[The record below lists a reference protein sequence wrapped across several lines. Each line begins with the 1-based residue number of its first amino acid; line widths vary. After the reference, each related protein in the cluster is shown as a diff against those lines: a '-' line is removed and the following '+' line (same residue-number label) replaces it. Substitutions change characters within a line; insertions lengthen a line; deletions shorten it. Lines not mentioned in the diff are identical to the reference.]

1 MEGIDRLVI
10 IGADEIGARIERL
23 FLKAGLKVRL
33 EKEDCLQ
40 ELADADVFL
49 EALSGDVEPRKEV
62 LRKCDERASP
72 NAILATT
79 ASWGITEIAV
89 ASKRPERVVGVNF
102 TFNPSQEGCL
112 VQIVK
117 GLETSE
123 KSLQTCR
130 RLVEETGAVVVVVED
145 SPGLI
150 LDRVMAAVINEAA
163 TMHATRAAMMDDI
176 DRVTKSCLNWPMGPF
191 EFADTI
197 GIDKV
202 LATLE
207 ILCQQEGPQFLP
219 SRLVR
224 QMVAAGRLGKKTGKG
239 FYTYWVEEGAH
250 GIQKHN
256 VR

>member
-10 IGADEIGARIERL
+10 IGADEIGAKIERL
-23 FLKAGLKVRL
+23 FLKAGLKVSL
-33 EKEDCLQ
+33 KKEDCLQ

-62 LRKCDERASP
+62 LRKCDESASP

-79 ASWGITEIAV
+79 ASWGITEIAM
-89 ASKRPERVVGVNF
+89 ASRRPERVVGVNF

-130 RLVEETGAVVVVVED
+130 RLAEETGAVVVVVED

-150 LDRVMAAVINEAA
+150 LDRVMAAMINEAA
-163 TMHATRAAMMDDI
+163 TMHVTKAAMIDDI

-207 ILCQQEGPQFLP
+207 ILSQQEGPQFLP
-219 SRLVR
+219 SRLLR
-224 QMVAAGRLGKKTGKG
+224 QMVAAGQLGKKTGKG
-239 FYTYWVEEGAH
+239 FYTYRVEEDAH
-250 GIQKHN
+250 GIQKHS